1 MTAPVPHSPDET
13 MRTLVR
19 QWMEETVTRPTD
31 SQQPNTEQPPKI
43 DKTELPPEK
52 LDEVSGGFVWGTTRI
67 VPVTPPAKP

>member
-1 MTAPVPHSPDET
+1 MAK
-13 MRTLVR
+13 
-19 QWMEETVTRPTD
+19 PTD
-31 SQQPNTEQPPKI
+31 TRQPNTEQPPKI